1 MFHVSGAMLIYA
13 KFQKTKQS
21 NHWLGVYKYTSTIV
35 MCTVA
40 LKTFTQH
47 YCRTVVIIYALTL
60 SKAMIK
66 IQIKYNYVNSKI
78 REFFIYLSISVDQS
92 KSSFTPESKTSTG
105 KIPSLVCLI
114 EFDFVVTVCIFV
126 NCKIDERIFVVIMTS
141 SRSPLNKM
149 STN

>member
-1 MFHVSGAMLIYA
+1 
-13 KFQKTKQS
+13 
-21 NHWLGVYKYTSTIV
+21 

-66 IQIKYNYVNSKI
+66 IQIKYNCVNSKI

-92 KSSFTPESKTSTG
+92 KSSFTSESKTSTG